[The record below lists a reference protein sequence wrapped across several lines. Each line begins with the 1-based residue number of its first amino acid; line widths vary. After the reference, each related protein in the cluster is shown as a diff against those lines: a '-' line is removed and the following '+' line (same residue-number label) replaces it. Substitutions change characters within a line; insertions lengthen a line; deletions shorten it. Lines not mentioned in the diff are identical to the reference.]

1 MASFFGRQNLR
12 LSDLIAFPSSC
23 RHKLATVLTNAQQRS
38 RKSYLKHRVKVLT
51 RSKERY
57 LRHRFQRVEQGKI
70 WRKNNPQA
78 SVSIAKRYR
87 EKNREK
93 MRQRTRDW
101 YRNNLEYNRT
111 RKQVYREKLSEKQ
124 KVRRKMLARRWYS
137 RNRSCFILATTKR
150 KRLKD
155 SQTVNLPAIK
165 TWMREV
171 LSRPMAKCYY
181 CRSVVLTSQIDFD
194 HVIPLSK
201 GGLHCVSN
209 LCVSCSHCN
218 GSKFNRPFSQWPK
231 RGQMFLS
238 L

>member
-1 MASFFGRQNLR
+1 M
-12 LSDLIAFPSSC
+12 
-23 RHKLATVLTNAQQRS
+23 LTEAQKRC
-38 RKSYLKHRVKVLT
+38 RKSYLKHRDKVLA
-51 RSKERY
+51 RSRERY
-57 LRHRFQRVEQGKI
+57 LQHRFRRIEQGKL

-78 SVSIAKRYR
+78 SASIAKRYR

-93 MRQRTRDW
+93 MRQRTREW
-101 YRNNLEYNRT
+101 YRKNLEYNRT
-111 RKQVYREKLSEKQ
+111 RKQVYRENLSEKQ
-124 KVRRKMLARRWYS
+124 KARHKILARRWYS
-137 RNRSCFILATTKR
+137 KNRPCFILAATKR

-155 SQTVNLPAIK
+155 SQTVNLLAIK

-171 LSRPMAKCYY
+171 LSRPLAQCYY
-181 CRSVVLTSQIDFD
+181 CRSVVLTSQMDFD

-209 LCVSCSHCN
+209 LCVSCACCN
-218 GSKFNRPFSQWPK
+218 GSKSNRSFSQWPK